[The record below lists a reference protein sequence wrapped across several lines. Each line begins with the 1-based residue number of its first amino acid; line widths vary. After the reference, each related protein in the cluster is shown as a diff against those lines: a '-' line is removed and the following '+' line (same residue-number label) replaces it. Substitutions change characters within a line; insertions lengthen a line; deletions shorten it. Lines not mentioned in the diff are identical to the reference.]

1 MWDALK
7 RWWRYLGA
15 KTGMRLEERA
25 DPKVQLEQAIREAR
39 EQHRRLIEQATTVIA
54 NQKQI
59 QQRLD
64 RSIEDYEQAHAS
76 ARQALMLSDQESR
89 AGHADKATSFNQA
102 AEAFANRIVSLESQV
117 TQLRPQLLDAT
128 RASEKAKT
136 AVATNSTALQKKL
149 NEREQLLG
157 QLDQARMQEEMNKA
171 MSQLSESV
179 GDDVPTFDEVRAKI
193 ERRVAHAQAASEL
206 TGASVESQ
214 MLAVEQA
221 QMTSAAEARLG
232 ELRSELGLRP
242 APMLN
247 APEPASERPDSS
259 SS

>member
-1 MWDALK
+1 M
-7 RWWRYLGA
+7 
-15 KTGMRLEERA
+15 
-25 DPKVQLEQAIREAR
+25 
-39 EQHRRLIEQATTVIA
+39 
-54 NQKQI
+54 
-59 QQRLD
+59 
-64 RSIEDYEQAHAS
+64 
-76 ARQALMLSDQESR
+76 
-89 AGHADKATSFNQA
+89 
-102 AEAFANRIVSLESQV
+102 
-117 TQLRPQLLDAT
+117 TQLRQQLLDAT
-128 RASEKAKT
+128 QASEKAKA

-171 MSQLSESV
+171 MNQLSESV
-179 GDDVPTFDEVRAKI
+179 GDDVPTFNEVRAKI

-232 ELRSELGLRP
+232 ELRTELGLRP

-247 APEPASERPDSS
+247 APEPAGDDQSS
-259 SS
+259 S

>member
-15 KTGMRLEERA
+15 KAGMRLEERA

-59 QQRLD
+59 QQHLD
-64 RSIEDYEQAHAS
+64 RSIEDYERAHAS
-76 ARQALMLSDQESR
+76 ARQALMLGDQETRS
-89 AGHADKATSFNQA
+89 GHADKATSFNQA

-117 TQLRPQLLDAT
+117 TQLRQQMLDAT
-128 RASEKAKT
+128 RASEKAKA

-221 QMTSAAEARLG
+221 QMTSAAEVRLG

-247 APEPASERPDSS
+247 APESAGDDSS
-259 SS
+259 PS